1 MNEIVS
7 KYTVFFK
14 KPKFILILGL
24 VGILFIFFSSFF
36 STSEKK
42 EEIKPEITTEEYK
55 QNLEKDIIKTVRQI
69 TGSKNVS
76 VVITL
81 ESGIKYNYAD
91 TKEET
96 LVEKQEKENKSSDSE
111 LKAGYITVKSSD
123 GGEQALLVT
132 TQMPEVRG
140 VAIVCDGGDNEVIIE
155 KIQNAVMAALDIN
168 SKRVY
173 LWEEYIVKKG
183 KVFGKGQL
191 TVALMVIALGG
202 AIWLN
207 TKYLPSSTKYL
218 GETSYVDNMSS
229 GEVAQTSAKAET
241 DYFAECKKD
250 REKARQEAIE
260 LIEDTL
266 DKDNL
271 KEKDKKSALAKLEE
285 IAGRIEQES
294 NIETLLKAKDF
305 KKAVAVINDTGVTVV
320 VKGEGLTTG
329 QTLQIQ
335 DIVTSETNVALANI
349 KIVPVK

>member
-1 MNEIVS
+1 M
-7 KYTVFFK
+7 
-14 KPKFILILGL
+14 
-24 VGILFIFFSSFF
+24 
-36 STSEKK
+36 
-42 EEIKPEITTEEYK
+42 
-55 QNLEKDIIKTVRQI
+55 
-69 TGSKNVS
+69 
-76 VVITL
+76 
-81 ESGIKYNYAD
+81 
-91 TKEET
+91 
-96 LVEKQEKENKSSDSE
+96 
-111 LKAGYITVKSSD
+111 
-123 GGEQALLVT
+123 
-132 TQMPEVRG
+132 
-140 VAIVCDGGDNEVIIE
+140 
-155 KIQNAVMAALDIN
+155 
-168 SKRVY
+168 
-173 LWEEYIVKKG
+173 KKG

-241 DYFAECKKD
+241 DYFAEWKKD